1 MRTLTS
7 LNLESL
13 YDGNTIF
20 SKVQLESRTTMSK
33 STSEHVW
40 TRERGLNLAALIGCL
55 FIYGITISLFTPL
68 LSLILESRGVSSSMI
83 GGLAMAAPTGI
94 MIGSYFVPWFMK
106 NLEGRILLIGGVAFE
121 ILLIFALM
129 STHSIMAWF
138 VIRFIGGL
146 VGSILFV
153 VSETWII
160 EITPRVHQGRVMGL
174 YNTAM
179 ALSFAIGPLILSMTG
194 AQSTLPFIVGI
205 SLMVFAGFPLMWIGK
220 YVLNSRDY
228 PAFGVVSFAF
238 VAPLLALA
246 CFVVAFKEHATTSL
260 MPVYGLR
267 IGMSEA
273 SATLMLF
280 IGAAGAA
287 LLQLPIGWLADHFNP
302 RKVLVACAL
311 GGIAGAAAWPFIVS
325 LPFLLWTTLFLWW
338 GFFAGVY
345 TVSMILAGKWFKGTE
360 LATAMAAFGVFWGI
374 GGFAGPIV
382 GGASMDLWDPYG
394 LPLILVIVAV
404 LFFIATLFPRF
415 YRKM

>member
-1 MRTLTS
+1 
-7 LNLESL
+7 
-13 YDGNTIF
+13 
-20 SKVQLESRTTMSK
+20 MSK
-33 STSEHVW
+33 STNEPVW
-40 TRERGLNLAALIGCL
+40 TRERALTLAALIGCL
-55 FIYGITISLFTPL
+55 FTYGITISLYTPL
-68 LSLILESRGVSSSMI
+68 LSLILESLGVSSTMI
-83 GGLAMAAPTGI
+83 GGLAMASPSGI
-94 MIGSYFVPWFMK
+94 ILGSFVVPWFMK
-106 NLEGRILLIGGVAFE
+106 NIEGRILLLGGVAFE
-121 ILLIFALM
+121 IFLIFALM
-129 STHSIMAWF
+129 TTQSIVVWF
-138 VIRFIGGL
+138 VIRFLAGL
-146 VGSILFV
+146 VCSILFV

-174 YNTAM
+174 YNTTM
-179 ALSFAIGPLILSMTG
+179 ALSFAIGPLMLSMTG
-194 AQSTLPFIVGI
+194 TQGTLPFLVGI
-205 SLMVFAGFPLMWIGK
+205 GLMVLAGFPLLWAGR
-220 YVLNSRDY
+220 YVPNSIDN
-228 PAFGVVSFAF
+228 PDFSVVSFAF

-374 GGFAGPIV
+374 GGFVGPMV

-394 LPLILVIVAV
+394 LPLTLMIVAS
-404 LFFIATLFPRF
+404 LFFVISLFPRL
-415 YRKM
+415 YRQPKKDPVS

>member
-1 MRTLTS
+1 
-7 LNLESL
+7 
-13 YDGNTIF
+13 
-20 SKVQLESRTTMSK
+20 MSK
-33 STSEHVW
+33 STNEPVW
-40 TRERGLNLAALIGCL
+40 TRERALTLAALIGCL
-55 FIYGITISLFTPL
+55 FTYGITISLFTPL
-68 LSLILESRGVSSSMI
+68 LSLILEVRGVSSTMI
-83 GGLAMAAPTGI
+83 GGLAMAAPAGI
-94 MIGSYFVPWFMK
+94 IIGSFAVPWSLR
-106 NLEGRILLIGGVAFE
+106 NIEGHSLLLGGVAFE
-121 ILLIFALM
+121 IVLIFALM
-129 STHSIMAWF
+129 STQSIAVWF
-138 VIRFIGGL
+138 VLRFLAGL
-146 VGSILFV
+146 VCSILFV

-174 YNTAM
+174 YNTTM
-179 ALSFAIGPLILSMTG
+179 ALSFALGPLILSMTG
-194 AQSTLPFIVGI
+194 TQGTLPFLVGI
-205 SLMVFAGFPLMWIGK
+205 GLMVLAGFPLLWAGR
-220 YVLNSRDY
+220 YVPNSIDH
-228 PAFGVVSFAF
+228 PDFSVVSFAF

-267 IGMSEA
+267 IGMSET

-311 GGIAGAAAWPFIVS
+311 GGIAGAAAWPFIVN

-374 GGFAGPIV
+374 GGFVGPMV

-394 LPLILVIVAV
+394 LPLTLVIVAG
-404 LFFIATLFPRF
+404 LFFVISLFPRF
-415 YRKM
+415 YRQPK